1 MFSPPDETI
10 PRSERKM
17 KVVHV
22 QNDKNKA
29 IILRLIV
36 FQPSK
41 FSTNFVLEAEQFVKK
56 IYFRETQ
63 NYQIKATKSKKHDRK
78 FNNNVFSFKMRQK
91 TYLKAQKCSK
101 FHRGNLLHDRVFELI
116 FDTKAKA

>member
-1 MFSPPDETI
+1 
-10 PRSERKM
+10 M

-56 IYFRETQ
+56 IYFREANTLNKQ
-63 NYQIKATKSKKHDRK
+63 TTGSP
-78 FNNNVFSFKMRQK
+78 
-91 TYLKAQKCSK
+91 
-101 FHRGNLLHDRVFELI
+101 
-116 FDTKAKA
+116 

>member
-56 IYFRETQ
+56 IYFREANTLNKQ
-63 NYQIKATKSKKHDRK
+63 TTGSP
-78 FNNNVFSFKMRQK
+78 
-91 TYLKAQKCSK
+91 
-101 FHRGNLLHDRVFELI
+101 
-116 FDTKAKA
+116 